1 MEFNEQSNLLRNG
14 GDRPTTS
21 YGGRAQTVRDTEEY
35 SYDNSSFAVD
45 YEGLSSSDLVGRT
58 NFSER
63 SILSCIETL
72 LLRRLTH
79 FFFKNISLN

>member
-21 YGGRAQTVRDTEEY
+21 YGGRAQTVRDAEEY

-45 YEGLSSSDLVGRT
+45 YEGLSSSDLVGKDLLFRT
-58 NFSER
+58 FD
-63 SILSCIETL
+63 LKL
-72 LLRRLTH
+72 Y
-79 FFFKNISLN
+79 